1 MEQTELSS
9 QSSRVI
15 PATCGLSK
23 QVGTICAL
31 VLLSLPFS
39 ALEVSAQSSFFSTVR
54 SYSSG
59 SVQSTSIQTPL
70 RPLAKTRSRMTSGW
84 QEGHKSRA
92 RIIAGDSNFAASRTT
107 HAGVHLQIAPGWKTY
122 WRSPGDVGVPPSFDW
137 KGSRN
142 LQSIRIK
149 WPAPKA
155 YKDAY
160 STSIGYK
167 HEVILPL
174 EITAQDQSK
183 PVDVK
188 LRFDYGICADI
199 CVPVESKL
207 KLTIPIHQ
215 SGFKTLLSR
224 YQSRVPKSVKS
235 TGKEVNGFSI
245 RKVTVNLKGK
255 RPRITIDAS
264 VPDNTKKAELFAEAS
279 NGFYLPLPVGE
290 RPSAGNRRRFHIDL
304 TKSDPV
310 KKLHGKVL
318 ALTLV
323 GDKAGIEYKMK
334 IN

>member
-1 MEQTELSS
+1 MV
-9 QSSRVI
+9 R
-15 PATCGLSK
+15 GLTK
-23 QVGTICAL
+23 QVGAICAL
-31 VLLSLPFS
+31 VLLSLSFS
-39 ALEVSAQSSFFSTVR
+39 ASQGMAQSSFFSSAR
-54 SYSSG
+54 SYSSS
-59 SVQSTSIQTPL
+59 SVQSSSIQIPV
-70 RPLAKTRSRMTSGW
+70 RPTAKSRMASGW
-84 QEGHKSRA
+84 KKGHKSRT
-92 RIIAGDSNFAASRTT
+92 RIIAGDSNFSASRTT
-107 HAGVHLQIAPGWKTY
+107 YAGVHLQIAPGWKTY

-137 KGSRN
+137 SGSRN
-142 LQSIRIK
+142 LKNIRIK

-174 EITAQDQSK
+174 EITAKDKSK

-188 LRFDYGICADI
+188 LRFAYGICADI
-199 CVPVESKL
+199 CVPVETKL
-207 KLTIPIHQ
+207 KLTIPTRQ

-235 TGKEVNGFSI
+235 TGKVINGFSI

-264 VPDNTKKAELFAEAS
+264 VPDHTKKAELFAEAS
-279 NGFYLPLPVGE
+279 NGFYLPLPIGE

-310 KKLHGKVL
+310 QQLRGKIL

-323 GDKAGIEYKMK
+323 GDKAGIEYKLK